1 LKVGCLGEYHDA
13 ILTVDTEKPEPE
25 SGFGGSIAVENIEI
39 MPEAA
44 RALLMDLIQQ
54 RIEGAMADALALDYR
69 DEGVRVDL

>member
-1 LKVGCLGEYHDA
+1 M
-13 ILTVDTEKPEPE
+13 
-25 SGFGGSIAVENIEI
+25 GSIAVENIEI